1 MNPSS
6 RGQWRPWHVVGA
18 VAVFYVGVTLARF
31 GGDPLAFA
39 TLCPDPQRI
48 ATGRCGYDGQFA
60 YAIAVDPDGSAPR
73 MDVPAYRYQ
82 RILYPMLARVVGLG
96 QAGLIAW
103 ALILINLIA
112 LAAGTAI
119 LEAILVEHGSSRWH
133 ALAYGL
139 FAGALMPVRLDLTEP
154 LAYALALS
162 GVWSA
167 LRGRCLLSGV
177 LLALA
182 ALTKETTL
190 LLAAGIV
197 GAQLARH
204 AAGRAAPSIA
214 NSTLVYDTHPERSGG
229 RSSTSP
235 SLRSG
240 SAQNA
245 PAAQRDTAP
254 HVSKDA
260 ANQRGNRSIRCAL
273 AIALIAVAPF
283 AIWQFVLRA
292 QFGQFGIGSGGALGT
307 PFEFVPL
314 RGWWSIA
321 SIDLGAFAV
330 ISLIMLPMAIVPALL
345 GLWAALRDFA
355 RRRLDLP
362 AWLLF
367 FNAAIVL
374 FTPQSTFRE
383 PLGMARLIV
392 GLVVSALIYAAAR
405 GSRRGLNYSLLW
417 IFTLALALNE

>member
-6 RGQWRPWHVVGA
+6 RGQWRPWHIVGA
-18 VAVFYVGVTLARF
+18 VAVFYVSVTLARF

-48 ATGRCGYDGQFA
+48 AAGRCGYDGQFA
-60 YAIAVDPDGSAPR
+60 YAIAVDPDGSASR

-82 RILYPMLARVVGLG
+82 RILYPVLARVVGLG
-96 QAGLIAW
+96 QAGLIPW

-112 LAAGTAI
+112 LLAGTAI
-119 LEAILVEHGSSRWH
+119 LEAILVEHGANRWY

-154 LAYALALS
+154 LAYALALG

-167 LRGRCLLSGV
+167 RRGRCLLTGV

-197 GAQLARH
+197 AAHLAQQ
-204 AAGRAAPSIA
+204 AAHRAA
-214 NSTLVYDTHPERSGG
+214 
-229 RSSTSP
+229 TSV
-235 SLRSG
+235 RC
-240 SAQNA
+240 A
-245 PAAQRDTAP
+245 PA
-254 HVSKDA
+254 
-260 ANQRGNRSIRCAL
+260 
-273 AIALIAVAPF
+273 IAVIAVAPF
-283 AIWQFVLRA
+283 AIWQFVLRV

-321 SIDLGAFAV
+321 WIDLGAFAI
-330 ISLIMLPMAIVPALL
+330 ISLIVLPMAIAPALL
-345 GLWAALRDFA
+345 GLWATLRDFA

-374 FTPQSTFRE
+374 FTPQSTLRE
-383 PLGMARLIV
+383 PLGMARLIA

-417 IFTLALALNE
+417 IATLALALNE